1 MHIRQCEN
9 TKNMRTKTT
18 VLLSL
23 LLLTCANLN
32 AQVYELG
39 IGGVMPGGFPNG
51 VNIHGFGGVKFGRKF
66 VLGISADYVKLNS
79 QKTTHPLLIDNGSFF
94 RPKIHPDTFQN
105 VEEENLYSFFEMA
118 IEPRFYKIKDKSR
131 FFFCPS
137 IGLGF
142 FQQINNFSQ
151 VSKDYYAYG
160 TFRAF
165 NPFFGIELGKE
176 YQLKKNKNLAIQFG
190 VSSKLYFGRGIIYDA
205 YSAPFTKSKI
215 IFKGRLG
222 IVYRL

>member
-1 MHIRQCEN
+1 
-9 TKNMRTKTT
+9 MRTITS
-18 VLLSL
+18 VLLIFIVLS
-23 LLLTCANLN
+23 CANLN

-51 VNIHGFGGVKFGRKF
+51 VNIHGFGGVRFGQKF
-66 VLGISADYVKLNS
+66 VIGISADYVKLNS
-79 QKTTHPLLIDNGSFF
+79 QKTTHPLLIDNGSWN
-94 RPKIHPDTFQN
+94 RIRIHPDTFQN
-105 VEEENLYSFFEMA
+105 VEEENLYSFFFFF

-137 IGLGF
+137 IGVGF

-151 VSKDYYAYG
+151 VSKDYYEYG

-165 NPFFGIELGKE
+165 NPFLGFELGKE
-176 YQLKKNKNLAIQFG
+176 FPLKKNKNLAIQFG
-190 VSSKLYFGRGIIYDA
+190 VSSKLYFGTGIIYDA

-215 IFKGRLG
+215 ILKGRLG